1 MLEPAMSSGVLQ
13 EKLKHVRDTGAAIL
27 ATGNPGCQ
35 MQIGA
40 GTILADMK
48 LQLCHPVELLD
59 VSYREAGL
67 YSEGS
72 EVSKRR
78 P

>member
-1 MLEPAMSSGVLQ
+1 MSQGVLQ
-13 EKLKHVRDTGAAIL
+13 EKLSHVRETGATIL

-40 GTILADMK
+40 GAKLAGMT
-48 LQLCHPVELLD
+48 LRVCHPVELLD
-59 VSYREAGL
+59 ESYRRAGFYNDCQWPIADCQLEAN
-67 YSEGS
+67 
-72 EVSKRR
+72 